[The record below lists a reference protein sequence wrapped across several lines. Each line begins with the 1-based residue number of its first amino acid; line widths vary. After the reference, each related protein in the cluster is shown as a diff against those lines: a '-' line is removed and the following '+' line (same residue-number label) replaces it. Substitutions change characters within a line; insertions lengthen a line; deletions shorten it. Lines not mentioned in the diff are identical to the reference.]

1 MSKESSFDIVSQVD
15 MPAMTDAIHQANK
28 EIENRFDLKGTGC
41 ELTLEKETISVKAPD
56 ELKLKNVVDILENR
70 MIKRNIPLK
79 GLEHGKVEAG
89 LGGTVKQTLT
99 IRQGI
104 DKDRAK
110 KITNLIKE
118 KKLKVQAQIQDDQI
132 RVTGKSKDDLQTVI
146 AALKGVDLD
155 IELQF
160 VNYR

>member
-41 ELTLEKETISVKAPD
+41 ELALEKETISVKAPD
-56 ELKLKNVVDILENR
+56 ELKLKNVVDILESR

-118 KKLKVQAQIQDDQI
+118 KKLKVQTQIQDDQI

-146 AALKGVDLD
+146 AALKGADLD
-155 IELQF
+155 IELQY

>member
-1 MSKESSFDIVSQVD
+1 
-15 MPAMTDAIHQANK
+15 
-28 EIENRFDLKGTGC
+28 
-41 ELTLEKETISVKAPD
+41 
-56 ELKLKNVVDILENR
+56 

-132 RVTGKSKDDLQTVI
+132 RVTGKSKDDLQPVI